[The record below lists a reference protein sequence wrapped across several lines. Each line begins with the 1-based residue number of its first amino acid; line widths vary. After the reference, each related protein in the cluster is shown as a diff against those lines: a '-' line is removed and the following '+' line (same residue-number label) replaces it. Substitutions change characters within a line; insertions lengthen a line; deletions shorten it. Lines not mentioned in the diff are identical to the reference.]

1 MQRRRRVC
9 RPSVLGAVATVLVL
23 FACACGRAT
32 PTPPAAT
39 IRFACAD
46 EDLGYYDQLA
56 HTFAEQHPGVTVTVV
71 PKRPAALTA
80 IDPRECDAF
89 IVSDSSAPRLAQG
102 GVASLESWL
111 GEHTAAVKA
120 EFYSAALS
128 AFVRSGKTWAVPT
141 GVDPVVMFYNK
152 TLFDARGVP
161 YPAPGWTW
169 DDFLQSA
176 RRLRSAGAGV
186 YGYAAGVWPD
196 EALLFV
202 LQHGGNIVDDWQNPT
217 RATFDDP
224 ATVEAMEWY
233 AELMYRHD
241 VSPNPD
247 EARAFFG
254 GGRQAAYNGVL
265 QGKVGM
271 WMGPYSSRTALDA
284 HEPKIDYGVVPL
296 PADRQAVTLAQ
307 VEGVAVSAEARNAAI
322 CWEWALFLSRQ
333 VPRRLAPARRALL
346 ESEQYA
352 AKVGAEAAGAAREA
366 MSHALVLPAQPSEL
380 YSQAKSLW
388 SRAVSNVA
396 SGRYGAYGAL
406 QEAQRQLGR

>member
-1 MQRRRRVC
+1 MQRRRGYSRGAA
-9 RPSVLGAVATVLVL
+9 LGVLVAAL
-23 FACACGRAT
+23 VLVVCACGGAT

-39 IRFACAD
+39 IRFACSD
-46 EDLGYYDQLA
+46 EDLGYYDQMA
-56 HTFAEQHPGVTVTVV
+56 HAFTEERPGVSITLL
-71 PKRPAALTA
+71 PKRPAALAA
-80 IDPRECDAF
+80 IDPGGCDAF
-89 IVSDSSAPRLAQG
+89 TVTESSAARLGLG

-111 GEHTAAVKA
+111 GEHTAATKA
-120 EFYSAALS
+120 EFYPCAIAP
-128 AFVRSGKTWAVPT
+128 FQRDGKTWAVPT
-141 GVDPVVMFYNK
+141 GADPVVMFYNRS
-152 TLFDARGVP
+152 LFDERGVP
-161 YPAPGWTW
+161 YPAAGWTW
-169 DDFLQSA
+169 EDFLQIA
-176 RRLRSAGAGV
+176 RSLRRGGGGI

-284 HEPKIDYGVVPL
+284 HEPRVNYGVVPL

-307 VEGVAVSAEARNAAI
+307 VEGVAISAEARNPAV

-333 VPRRLAPARRALL
+333 VPRRLAPARRSLL
-346 ESEQYA
+346 ESEEYA
-352 AKVGAEAAGAAREA
+352 ARVGAEAAAAAREA
-366 MSHALVLPAQPSEL
+366 MSQAIVLPPSPSEL
-380 YSQAKSLW
+380 YSQARSLW
-388 SRAVSNVA
+388 ARAVSNVA